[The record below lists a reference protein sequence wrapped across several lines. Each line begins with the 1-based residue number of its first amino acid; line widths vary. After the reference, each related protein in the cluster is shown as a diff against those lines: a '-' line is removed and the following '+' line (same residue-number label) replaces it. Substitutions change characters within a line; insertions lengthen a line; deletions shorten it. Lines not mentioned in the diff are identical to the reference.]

1 LSARKRDILILVVVA
16 ALVGVMAYFAFPL
29 SKTNLGL
36 DLQGGLSV
44 ILQVKASDQT
54 TENADKVDQDIQVIQ
69 DRVNKLGVAEPEIR
83 RLGKWQISVQLPG
96 IEDQA
101 RALEIIGKT
110 AVLEF
115 FAVSDFGDSY
125 ATEAEALVSAGV
137 TNVDMLPEG
146 QELIYWPKTESASR
160 TADECY
166 IVKTK
171 APVDG
176 SMLKEAGWDS
186 QSGTGSGYRV
196 TMDFNSTGAQAFA
209 DITDQL
215 AKIGEATGVTQQL
228 AIVLDGTVESAP
240 EVKEKI
246 SGGSAEITGNFTI
259 QDVKELALV
268 LKTGALPLTLEPV
281 NQNAIGATL
290 GKTALKQ
297 ALVAGAIG
305 LLLIMV
311 FMIAYYRLLGLV
323 ACIALAIYGVIFIG
337 IINAINATMTLPG
350 IAGMILTL
358 GMAVD
363 ANVLIF
369 ARMRDEIAAGKT
381 IGAAT
386 SAGFKKAF
394 RAVFDCNMTTVLTA
408 IVLFL
413 TATGG
418 IKGFA
423 LTLLIGVILSFLT
436 AVAGTRSMLNLLSGW
451 RPFRSLKLLGLHAPK
466 GRATSTSAG
475 GRS

>member
-1 LSARKRDILILVVVA
+1 LSAKKRDILILVLVA
-16 ALVGVMAYFAFPL
+16 VLVGAMAYFAFPL

-44 ILQVKASDQT
+44 ILQVQDKDQT
-54 TENADKVDQDIQVIQ
+54 AENADKVDQVIQVIQ

-125 ATEAEALVSAGV
+125 ATEAEALASVGV
-137 TNVDMLPEG
+137 QTSDALPQG
-146 QELIYWPKTESASR
+146 QELIYWPKTENETR
-160 TADECY
+160 TADEY
-166 IVKTK
+166 FIVKTK

-186 QSGTGSGYRV
+186 RGTTGSGYRV
-196 TMDFNSTGAQAFA
+196 TMDFNTTGADAFA
-209 DITDQL
+209 KITKELADIGD
-215 AKIGEATGVTQQL
+215 ATGVTQEL

-240 EVKEKI
+240 TVKEEI
-246 SGGSAEITGNFTI
+246 SGGSAEITGTFTM
-259 QDVKELALV
+259 QDVKGLALV
-268 LKTGALPLTLEPV
+268 LNSGRLPLTLDPV
-281 NQNAIGATL
+281 TQNAIGATL

-297 ALVAGAIG
+297 ALIAGAIG

-323 ACIALAIYGVIFIG
+323 ACIALVIYGVIFIG
-337 IINAINATMTLPG
+337 ILNAINATMTLPG

-408 IVLFL
+408 VVLFL

-436 AVAGTRSMLNLLSGW
+436 AVAVTRSMLNLLNGW
-451 RPFRSLKLLGLHAPK
+451 RPFRNLKLLGLHVPK
-466 GRATSTSAG
+466 GGTTSTNAG
-475 GRS
+475 GQS